1 MHRDER
7 IFAFKISTI
16 IATRMLALFLIFPV
30 FSVYAEQYLEQ
41 TPYLIGL
48 AIGIYGLTQAV
59 FQIPFGYLSDQV
71 GRKPLIYLGILLFL
85 LGSVIAALSENIFTV
100 IIGRA
105 LQGGGAI
112 SAVLMSFL
120 ADYVRPEQR
129 SKANAFVGAQ
139 IGLAFMLSLIL
150 GPVIASTYGISGLF
164 WFIGGLSILALIIA
178 TQLPQV
184 STKTQYSLTFSNFK
198 KILTP
203 TLIRLDLSVF
213 VIHLILTC
221 SFIVLPLLL
230 VENNIFD
237 KSLHGNWKLYL
248 PVMILSF
255 IGMLPLI
262 IFAEKFK
269 KHKLFLILTILILI
283 TSQFLFYILDLTFI
297 SFMLF
302 LTLFFIAFNGIEAM
316 LPSLLS
322 RTADPE
328 KRGLAMGV
336 FSTSQF
342 FGSFI
347 GGVFGGWIYHKYGIN
362 SVFLFTISVAIIWL
376 VFMSNLNLN
385 FIKESN

>member
-1 MHRDER
+1 MNNLER
-7 IFAFKISTI
+7 IFALKISSI

-30 FSVYAEQYLEQ
+30 FSVYAEQYIDQ

-48 AIGIYGLTQAV
+48 AIGIYGLTQAI
-59 FQIPFGYLSDQV
+59 FQIPFGYMSDQV

-139 IGLAFMLSLIL
+139 IGLAFMLSLVL

-164 WFIGGLSILALIIA
+164 WFIGGLSILALVIA
-178 TQLPQV
+178 SQLPQV
-184 STKTQYSLTFSNFK
+184 STKAQYSLTFSNFK

-237 KSLHGNWKLYL
+237 KSLHGNWKMYL

-262 IFAEKFK
+262 ISAEKLQ
-269 KHKLFLILTILILI
+269 KHKLVLLLTILILI
-283 TSQFLFYILDLTFI
+283 TSQFLFYTLDLTFI

-322 RTADPE
+322 RTADPD
-328 KRGLAMGV
+328 KRGLAMCV

-362 SVFLFTISVAIIWL
+362 SVFLFNVSVAIIWL
-376 VFMSNLNLN
+376 IFMSNLNIN
-385 FIKESN
+385 FIKESK

>member
-1 MHRDER
+1 MLKTER
-7 IFAFKISTI
+7 VFALKISTI

-30 FSVYAEQYLEQ
+30 FSVYAEQYKDQ

-48 AIGIYGLTQAV
+48 AIGIYGLTQAI
-59 FQIPFGYLSDQV
+59 FQIPFGYLSDQL
-71 GRKPLIYLGILLFL
+71 GRKPLIYIGILLFL
-85 LGSVIAALSENIFTV
+85 LGSIIAALSENILTV

-139 IGLAFMLSLIL
+139 IGLAFMLSLIF

-164 WFIGGLSILALIIA
+164 WFIGGLSILALLIA
-178 TQLPQV
+178 SQLPQV
-184 STKTQYSLTFSNFK
+184 STKAQYRLTFSNFK

-221 SFIVLPLLL
+221 SFIILPLLL

-237 KSLHGNWKLYL
+237 KSLHGNWKMYL
-248 PVMILSF
+248 PVMVLSF

-262 IFAEKFK
+262 ISAEKLK
-269 KHKLFLILTILILI
+269 KHKLVLMVMIIILI
-283 TSQFLFYILDLTFI
+283 TSQFFFYISDLAFT
-297 SFMLF
+297 SFMF
-302 LTLFFIAFNGIEAM
+302 YLTLFFIAFNGIEAM

-322 RTADPE
+322 RTADPD

-376 VFMSNLNLN
+376 IIMANLNLN
-385 FIKESN
+385 FIKENK

>member
-1 MHRDER
+1 MHKIER
-7 IFAFKISTI
+7 IFALKISTI

-30 FSVYAEQYLEQ
+30 FSVYAVQYIDQ

-48 AIGIYGLTQAV
+48 AIGIYGLTQAI
-59 FQIPFGYLSDQV
+59 FQIPFGYMSDQV

-120 ADYVRPEQR
+120 ADYVRPELR

-164 WFIGGLSILALIIA
+164 WFIGGLSLLALVIA
-178 TQLPQV
+178 SQLPQV
-184 STKTQYSLTFSNFK
+184 STKAQYSLTLSNFK

-237 KSLHGNWKLYL
+237 KSLHGNWKMYL

-262 IFAEKFK
+262 ISAEKFK
-269 KHKLFLILTILILI
+269 KHKLVLLLTIPILI
-283 TSQFLFYILDLTFI
+283 TSQFLFYTLDLTFT

-302 LTLFFIAFNGIEAM
+302 LTLFFVAFNGIEAM

-322 RTADPE
+322 RTADPD

-362 SVFLFTISVAIIWL
+362 SVFLFNVSVAIIWL
-376 VFMSNLNLN
+376 IFMSNLNIN
-385 FIKESN
+385 FIKESK

>member
-1 MHRDER
+1 MHNSER
-7 IFAFKISTI
+7 IFAIKISTI

-30 FSVYAEQYLEQ
+30 FSVYAEQYVDQ

-48 AIGIYGLTQAV
+48 AIGIYGLTQAI
-59 FQIPFGYLSDQV
+59 FQIPFGYMSDQV
-71 GRKPLIYLGILLFL
+71 GRKPLIYLGILIFL

-150 GPVIASTYGISGLF
+150 GPVIASTFGISGLF
-164 WFIGGLSILALIIA
+164 WFIGGLSLLALLIA

-184 STKTQYSLTFSNFK
+184 TTKTQYSLTFQNFK
-198 KILTP
+198 KILKP

-237 KSLHGNWKLYL
+237 KSLHGNWKMYL

-255 IGMLPLI
+255 FGMLPLI
-262 IFAEKFK
+262 ISAEKFK
-269 KHKLFLILTILILI
+269 KHKLVLLLTILILI
-283 TSQFLFYILDLTFI
+283 FSQLLFYAYDLTFI
-297 SFMLF
+297 NFMFF
-302 LTLFFIAFNGIEAM
+302 LTLFFIAFNAIEAM

-322 RTADPE
+322 RIADPD

-342 FGSFI
+342 LGSFI

-362 SVFLFTISVAIIWL
+362 SVFLFTISIAIVWL
-376 VFMSNLNLN
+376 IFMSNLNLN
-385 FIKESN
+385 FIKGNK

>member
-1 MHRDER
+1 MLKIER
-7 IFAFKISTI
+7 IFALKISTI

-30 FSVYAEQYLEQ
+30 FSVYAEQYIDQ

-48 AIGIYGLTQAV
+48 AIGIYGLTQAI
-59 FQIPFGYLSDQV
+59 FQIPFGYMSDQV

-85 LGSVIAALSENIFTV
+85 LGSVIAALSENIYTV

-150 GPVIASTYGISGLF
+150 GPIIASTYGISGLF
-164 WFIGGLSILALIIA
+164 WFIGGLSILALLIA
-178 TQLPQV
+178 SQLPQV
-184 STKTQYSLTFSNFK
+184 STKAQYGMNFSNFK

-237 KSLHGNWKLYL
+237 KSLNGNWRMYL

-262 IFAEKFK
+262 ISAEKYK
-269 KHKLFLILTILILI
+269 KHKLILILTILILI
-283 TSQFLFYILDLTFI
+283 TSQLLFYTSDLTFT

-302 LTLFFIAFNGIEAM
+302 LTLFFVAFNGIEAM

-322 RTADPE
+322 RTANPDM
-328 KRGLAMGV
+328 RGLAMGV

-362 SVFLFTISVAIIWL
+362 SVFLFTVSIAIIWL

-385 FIKESN
+385 FIKESK

>member
-1 MHRDER
+1 MNNAEKL
-7 IFAFKISTI
+7 FALKISSI

-30 FSVYAEQYLEQ
+30 FSVYAEQYLDQ

-48 AIGIYGLTQAV
+48 AIGIYGFTQAI
-59 FQIPFGYLSDQV
+59 FQIPFGYMSDQV

-164 WFIGGLSILALIIA
+164 WFIGGLSILALVIA
-178 TQLPQV
+178 SQLPQV
-184 STKTQYSLTFSNFK
+184 STKAQYGLTISNFK

-237 KSLHGNWKLYL
+237 KSLHGNWKMYL

-262 IFAEKFK
+262 ISAEKFK
-269 KHKLFLILTILILI
+269 KHKFVFLLTILILI
-283 TSQFLFYILDLTFI
+283 ISQFLFYTLELTFT

-322 RTADPE
+322 RTADPD

-385 FIKESN
+385 FIKESK

>member
-1 MHRDER
+1 MNNLER
-7 IFAFKISTI
+7 IFALKISSI

-30 FSVYAEQYLEQ
+30 FSVYAEQYIDQ

-48 AIGIYGLTQAV
+48 AIGIYGLTQAI
-59 FQIPFGYLSDQV
+59 FQIPFGYMSDQV

-164 WFIGGLSILALIIA
+164 WFIGGLSLLALVIA
-178 TQLPQV
+178 SQLPQV
-184 STKTQYSLTFSNFK
+184 STKAQYSLTFSNFK

-237 KSLHGNWKLYL
+237 KSLHGNWKMYL

-262 IFAEKFK
+262 ISAEKFK
-269 KHKLFLILTILILI
+269 KHKLVLLLTILILI
-283 TSQFLFYILDLTFI
+283 ISQFLFYTLDLTFT

-302 LTLFFIAFNGIEAM
+302 LTLFFVAFNGIEAM

-322 RTADPE
+322 RTADPD

-376 VFMSNLNLN
+376 IFMSNLNLN
-385 FIKESN
+385 FIKENK